1 MSTSRGALIERSV
14 GAMGYGT
21 MTGK

>member
-14 GAMGYGT
+14 GAMGYRT
-21 MTGK
+21 MTGT